1 MPCSHSVEEVRQTV
15 QEAME
20 HDNDPNYWITWEEI
34 DEEFRNRYSGWKYI
48 WLFMKKNKGKF
59 DFKGDWAEG
68 KTAEEYADD
77 LRSTCSFT
85 RKVETW

>member
-1 MPCSHSVEEVRQTV
+1 
-15 QEAME
+15 
-20 HDNDPNYWITWEEI
+20 
-34 DEEFRNRYSGWKYI
+34 
-48 WLFMKKNKGKF
+48 MKKNKGKF

-85 RKVETW
+85 RKEKRGNGRAAREKQS

>member
-1 MPCSHSVEEVRQTV
+1 
-15 QEAME
+15 
-20 HDNDPNYWITWEEI
+20 
-34 DEEFRNRYSGWKYI
+34 
-48 WLFMKKNKGKF
+48 MKKDNGKF

-85 RKVETW
+85 RKVETWYWKGCKGETILTSPLLLFHFLF

>member
-1 MPCSHSVEEVRQTV
+1 
-15 QEAME
+15 
-20 HDNDPNYWITWEEI
+20 
-34 DEEFRNRYSGWKYI
+34 
-48 WLFMKKNKGKF
+48 MKKNKGKF

-85 RKVETW
+85 RKVRNVVMEGLQGRNNPNFPLAALPFPFLVPLSPS

>member
-1 MPCSHSVEEVRQTV
+1 MRNFV
-15 QEAME
+15 
-20 HDNDPNYWITWEEI
+20 I
-34 DEEFRNRYSGWKYI
+34 DILDGSKFG
-48 WLFMKKNKGKF
+48 LFMKKDNGKF

>member
-1 MPCSHSVEEVRQTV
+1 
-15 QEAME
+15 
-20 HDNDPNYWITWEEI
+20 
-34 DEEFRNRYSGWKYI
+34 
-48 WLFMKKNKGKF
+48 MKKDKGKF

-68 KTAEEYADD
+68 KTAVEYADE